1 MLRLP
6 LRQAS
11 RLPTLRRIALER
23 SLPATVLITHRHSS
37 TNASLPDEAVSHTPE
52 LINALLAA
60 NQHFVETFH
69 GAGLPWWASI
79 ITATVCL
86 RSALTLPI
94 AVYQQRAVGRML
106 AVAPIVQ
113 SWGETL
119 KNQLAR
125 EGKTKGWEYETYNIE
140 LQKQYRAK
148 VKQIYRQNDCLP
160 MKSFLLPWF
169 QIPLFVCMSFSLRGM
184 VISPELIDSLS
195 AGGFGWVTDLTTRD
209 PTMIFPIAIGM
220 SNFLNVELNSMYM
233 RDKQSLRQKALQNI
247 FRGISFAIIPIAAQ
261 APMALSLY
269 WTTSSLYSVAQNVL
283 FRVPAVRK
291 ALKLPI
297 VNKPSNN
304 AT

>member
-1 MLRLP
+1 MSLEPFFVTTTDMLRLP

-11 RLPTLRRIALER
+11 RLPTSRRIALKR
-23 SLPATVLITHRHSS
+23 SILPATVFITKRHSS
-37 TNASLPDEAVSHTPE
+37 TNVPLPEETTSHTPE

-125 EGKTKGWEYETYNIE
+125 EGKTKGWEYERYNTE
-140 LQKQYRAK
+140 LQKQ
-148 VKQIYRQNDCLP
+148 VCVC
-160 MKSFLLPWF
+160 
-169 QIPLFVCMSFSLRGM
+169 LFV
-184 VISPELIDSLS
+184 P
-195 AGGFGWVTDLTTRD
+195 
-209 PTMIFPIAIGM
+209 FPMEGVAI
-220 SNFLNVELNSMYM
+220 LNVFFLVSGKSQTN
-233 RDKQSLRQKALQNI
+233 LQ
-247 FRGISFAIIPIAAQ
+247 
-261 APMALSLY
+261 
-269 WTTSSLYSVAQNVL
+269 T
-283 FRVPAVRK
+283 K
-291 ALKLPI
+291 
-297 VNKPSNN
+297 
-304 AT
+304 

>member
-1 MLRLP
+1 LRIQKLTVKLAEIDLSLEPFFVTTTDMLRLP

-11 RLPTLRRIALER
+11 RLPTSRRIALER
-23 SLPATVLITHRHSS
+23 SILPATVFITKRHSS
-37 TNASLPDEAVSHTPE
+37 TNVPLPEEATSHTPE

-125 EGKTKGWEYETYNIE
+125 EGKTKGWEYERYNME
-140 LQKQYRAK
+140 LQKQ
-148 VKQIYRQNDCLP
+148 VCVC
-160 MKSFLLPWF
+160 
-169 QIPLFVCMSFSLRGM
+169 LFVPFQLR
-184 VISPELIDSLS
+184 
-195 AGGFGWVTDLTTRD
+195 
-209 PTMIFPIAIGM
+209 
-220 SNFLNVELNSMYM
+220 
-233 RDKQSLRQKALQNI
+233 
-247 FRGISFAIIPIAAQ
+247 
-261 APMALSLY
+261 
-269 WTTSSLYSVAQNVL
+269 VL
-283 FRVPAVRK
+283 PY
-291 ALKLPI
+291 
-297 VNKPSNN
+297 
-304 AT
+304 